1 MQSNATHSRPS
12 SSAVSRGSGQT
23 NTHTSTLITPTTADP
38 QLSTAKRQQRT
49 QAFASHMNRAS
60 FERQVA
66 TAQTA
71 KLELESKLREKELL
85 IERLEGDR
93 RWLAEREKEEREE
106 KERER
111 EEHAE
116 EKVRPITPA
125 PGPDLTSTVRGKPR
139 ANYVFFVARSQ
150 RCVSS
155 TSIWRRNTRYSL
167 GALRM
172 HSPRRRRRS
181 PPSLARS
188 TSSRTSSP
196 NSNASQKSGHARSTS
211 CRCSTTS

>member
-1 MQSNATHSRPS
+1 M
-12 SSAVSRGSGQT
+12 SRGSGRP
-23 NTHTSTLITPTTADP
+23 NTRTATLITPATADP

-49 QAFASHMNRAS
+49 QAFASHMNRTS

-116 EKVRPITPA
+116 EKVRPTMLTPDT
-125 PGPDLTSTVRGKPR
+125 GLTSPARGKPTPR
-139 ANYVFFVARSQ
+139 FVLFAARSR
-150 RCVSS
+150 RCESNTS
-155 TSIWRRNTRYSL
+155 TWRRSI
-167 GALRM
+167 
-172 HSPRRRRRS
+172 RRS
-181 PPSLARS
+181 LEAPPSQPSPKSRRLPPSLAKS
-188 TSSRTSSP
+188 AFSKKSSP
-196 NSNASQKSGHARSTS
+196 NSNISPRSVHARLTSYRHSSTS
-211 CRCSTTS
+211 